1 MWEFQVLGEMM
12 GREIKPRKWTEIRP
26 RKWTERGRR
35 TSEIEIE
42 VLGKRNHPIVSWT
55 SDLVRDFQTK
65 SACTIL
71 K

>member
-42 VLGKRNHPIVSWT
+42 VLGQRNHHIVS
-55 SDLVRDFQTK
+55 
-65 SACTIL
+65 
-71 K
+71 